1 MTFFEITNPLLGYIG
16 PGAGL
21 GLLLSLI
28 GLVAAIGGA
37 LFTVVAWPIRKAL
50 KKKKMAKSSSNH
62 SQPSTE

>member
-1 MTFFEITNPLLGYIG
+1 MNLFEISAPLLGYIG

-37 LFTVVAWPIRKAL
+37 LFTVVAWPIRKAM
-50 KKKKMAKSSSNH
+50 KKKKMAKSA
-62 SQPSTE
+62 E

>member
-1 MTFFEITNPLLGYIG
+1 MNLLEITDPLLGYIG

-37 LFTVVAWPIRKAL
+37 LFTVVAWPIRKAM
-50 KKKKMAKSSSNH
+50 KKKRMAKTS
-62 SQPSTE
+62 E